1 MQMHLF
7 PFYVV
12 SEFIFYSLSEKK
24 EYLFMPEV
32 NMFPIVL
39 VLSIYKF
46 GLSVCLFVCLFV
58 SKKRQNG

>member
-24 EYLFMPEV
+24 EYLFMLEV
-32 NMFPIVL
+32 NMFPIGA
-39 VLSIYKF
+39 SFNIK
-46 GLSVCLFVCLFV
+46 
-58 SKKRQNG
+58 